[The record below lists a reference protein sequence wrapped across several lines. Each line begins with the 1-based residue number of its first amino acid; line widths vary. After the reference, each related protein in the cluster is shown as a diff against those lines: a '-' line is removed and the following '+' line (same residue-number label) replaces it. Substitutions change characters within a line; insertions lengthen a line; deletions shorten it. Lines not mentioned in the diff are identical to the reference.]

1 MRSLKWLIPGMQV
14 KRWLLL
20 LLVGVTLLAL
30 GIAASLFD
38 LYKTVQVP
46 PDMQG
51 VVSAVTLQPVP
62 RMARAALLGMVGLV
76 LGVVGLV
83 GLNRSLL
90 HAVTPSGSG
99 SLVDIVDRR
108 RRGQAGPRIV
118 AIGGGTGL
126 STLLR
131 GLKAHTANL
140 TAIVTVAD
148 DGGSSGRLRRSL
160 HVPPP
165 GDFRQCIAALA
176 DTEPLMQSLFEYRF
190 GDGGELGGHAFGN
203 LFIVAMTGITGSFV
217 GALQASSRVLKVAG
231 RIIPS
236 TLEHV
241 TLYAELEDA
250 RVMAGESAV
259 PTGSSPIRR
268 VFLEPNAPP
277 AYPEAVRAILEADLV
292 VLGPGSLYTS
302 VLPNLLVPD
311 IAAALAATQAPVL
324 YVANVATQ
332 PGETDG
338 YGLAEHVAALRRHV
352 APDIVDAVLA
362 NDNLYRTD
370 FPASWHA
377 VPVRPELAL
386 NGHGPPPRL
395 IATDV
400 VSEAL
405 PTRHDPA
412 KLAAA
417 VVRVWRDSRRRG
429 RTGG

>member
-1 MRSLKWLIPGMQV
+1 MQV

-20 LLVGVTLLAL
+20 LLTGVTLLAL
-30 GIAASLFD
+30 GIAASLID
-38 LYKTVQVP
+38 LYQTVTVP
-46 PDMQG
+46 SNMQG
-51 VVSAVTLQPVP
+51 TVSWLTLQFLPQSI
-62 RMARAALLGMVGLV
+62 RAVLLGVAGLGLLV
-76 LGVVGLV
+76 LGLV

-90 HAVTPSGSG
+90 SAVSPGGTAD
-99 SLVDIVDRR
+99 LLTVVDRR
-108 RRGQAGPRIV
+108 RRSQSGPKIV

-131 GLKAHTANL
+131 GLKAHSSNL

-176 DTEPLMQSLFEYRF
+176 DTEPLMQGLFEYRF

-231 RIIPS
+231 RIVPS
-236 TLEHV
+236 TLAHV
-241 TLYAELEDA
+241 TLFAELEDD
-250 RVMAGESAV
+250 RVLAGESAV
-259 PTGSSPIRR
+259 PKGQSPIRR
-268 VFLEPNAPP
+268 VFLEPAAPA

-302 VLPNLLVPD
+302 VLPNLLVPE
-311 IAAALAATQAPVL
+311 IAAALEATQAPVL

-338 YGLAEHVAALRRHV
+338 YGLAEHVAALRRH
-352 APDIVDAVLA
+352 AGPDVVDLVLA
-362 NDNLYRTD
+362 NDNLAAAP
-370 FPASWHA
+370 FPASWNA
-377 VPVRPELAL
+377 SPVAPQLAA
-386 NGHGPPPRL
+386 NGHGPLPRL
-395 IATDV
+395 VTADV

-417 VVRVWRDSRRRG
+417 VVRAWRDDRRRG
-429 RTGG
+429 RLAA